1 DDLKLMDN
9 ERDVEINLD
18 ISTSIPE
25 KKVPKTNKKKA
36 MENKKQK
43 LKLKFDPTTMSSIFS
58 TSIKTAPTTIKST
71 TLTTTKSFEMENEEV
86 TTETTT
92 KDQLFKPSMQLN
104 SMVSTTTEGIPEVTT
119 TTSNESRD
127 KIIILNTN
135 TSGLI
140 VVDIMENFG
149 KVNATESETFEIKM
163 DLIEDTTNE
172 SNINQMIDGTQKNVD
187 KDDIFMTATT
197 LSSIIE
203 SNDEN
208 VNENIESTT
217 KNDDII
223 LINESTGAP
232 IIDIPTKIKW
242 NAVKNVN
249 DEGNIKIM
257 FDNINL
263 PSQHVNVS
271 IENGELMIDNIDIS
285 ILNKAEEEYQRLK
298 NLSDFKDD
306 KSSKS
311 DSLEIILIEDLE
323 SLDSTTIESST
334 TKVLTIGGNEEQ
346 ISHHNSFPTTIQF
359 ELPNKVK
366 HNNKMEMDGS
376 AEDEIKIKTTNKD
389 SDTIFYISNTEVKV
403 IESMPTAMPEKSHY
417 YPAIY
422 EEDVIVDFPDKNH
435 STMNLA
441 PDKYE
446 EDIVLSP
453 LTSDFDPKDIN
464 YIGEAFLDVEESQNG
479 QGSIE
484 NHHIIPLTS
493 DVVIQPVSLE
503 DSPPV
508 GVPIIG
514 ELPPQIELEEMV
526 FNDDYDSNSKQTS
539 NFRFEEYYPNF
550 LGNRLQRLG
559 DLKYFVIGAGAIGC
573 ELLKNFAMMGIGANT
588 GEIIVTDMDRIEK
601 SNLNRQFLFRPQ
613 DVHNS
618 KSRTAAKAIKVMNR
632 DVNITH
638 HENRVGAESE
648 NIYNEDFYDNL
659 DGVANALDN
668 VDARLFVD
676 RKCVLYRK
684 PLIDSGTLG
693 TLGNVQVIVPHLTES
708 YSSSVDPPEKSVPVC
723 TLRHFPSA
731 IEHTLQW
738 ARDRF
743 EGFFTNDVLDAVKFL
758 SEESCVKD
766 LVIKESAMTINRGNG
781 DMEASTELLLTAND
795 DTPTNTHSG
804 TNGSIIT
811 MTLKNNHLIVETE
824 ERNDISRDTRET
836 KMHYSPSEKDGVF
849 IVEAARGAD
858 QNGSHKPSPMQQKVS
873 NPPLEIP
880 DEIKIDSLQ
889 NNYAPSSPEEEH
901 KQPKPQKVQ
910 VHTPPAE
917 LNGFAKEPV
926 ICNGTK
932 TGLSQSD
939 LSLTSSNSSNQ
950 GYSYGNTDTY
960 QFEEK
965 GYKGSSP
972 KRVINIHCH
981 DLKPLIENS
990 PPNDPNKPVI
1000 KSAIYKD
1007 DTPDIVKNAYAEGG
1021 QVLKSDVQAFE
1032 ENETRQK
1039 VEVNNNHN
1047 INNNNDVKVHKL
1059 NGINSTMKNG
1069 LDDLMSV
1076 PEEYSDNPIIS
1087 DPPSLIA
1094 PLAKFECNGEVN
1106 MDSLSFLPAPP
1117 DELTQQLNDILELNS
1132 MDSLSFPP
1140 PPPPTDMIIVPDAQT
1155 GTVES

>member
-1 DDLKLMDN
+1 
-9 ERDVEINLD
+9 
-18 ISTSIPE
+18 
-25 KKVPKTNKKKA
+25 
-36 MENKKQK
+36 K
-43 LKLKFDPTTMSSIFS
+43 LKLKTVEPTTMSSIFS

-71 TLTTTKSFEMENEEV
+71 TLTTTKSFEMENEET
-86 TTETTT
+86 TTETVI
-92 KDQLFKPSMQLN
+92 KEKLSMQLN
-104 SMVSTTTEGIPEVTT
+104 SMVSTTSEVIPETT
-119 TTSNESRD
+119 TRTTTINESHD
-127 KIIILNTN
+127 KIIILNSN

-149 KVNATESETFEIKM
+149 KTNSSSNTTEGEAFEIKM
-163 DLIEDTTNE
+163 DLIEDTTDETNND
-172 SNINQMIDGTQKNVD
+172 SNINQMMNGMQKSVM

-197 LSSIIE
+197 LSSIITG
-203 SNDEN
+203 NDEN
-208 VNENIESTT
+208 VNGRIESTT

-242 NAVKNVN
+242 NA
-249 DEGNIKIM
+249 
-257 FDNINL
+257 
-263 PSQHVNVS
+263 
-271 IENGELMIDNIDIS
+271 
-285 ILNKAEEEYQRLK
+285 
-298 NLSDFKDD
+298 
-306 KSSKS
+306 
-311 DSLEIILIEDLE
+311 
-323 SLDSTTIESST
+323 
-334 TKVLTIGGNEEQ
+334 
-346 ISHHNSFPTTIQF
+346 
-359 ELPNKVK
+359 
-366 HNNKMEMDGS
+366 
-376 AEDEIKIKTTNKD
+376 TTNKD

-403 IESMPTAMPEKSHY
+403 IESMPTALPEKSHY

-435 STMNLA
+435 STMNLT

-479 QGSIE
+479 QGSFE
-484 NHHIIPLTS
+484 SHHIIPLTS
-493 DVVIQPVSLE
+493 DVVIQPVSLQ

-514 ELPPQIELEEMV
+514 EVPPQIELEEMV
-526 FNDDYDSNSKQTS
+526 FNDDYDSNSNSKQTS

-550 LGNRLQRLG
+550 LGNRLVKNQLTA
-559 DLKYFVIGAGAIGC
+559 DVPK
-573 ELLKNFAMMGIGANT
+573 ELISDPRNGTFIVNRTHISINT
-588 GEIIVTDMDRIEK
+588 MINGTNVTTLSSPF
-601 SNLNRQFLFRPQ
+601 SNSTAYLLEN
-613 DVHNS
+613 DDNDNNG
-618 KSRTAAKAIKVMNR
+618 AAKAIKYMNR

-648 NIYNEDFYDNL
+648 KIYNEDFYDNL

-668 VDARLFVD
+668 VDTRLFVD

-708 YSSSVDPPEKSVPVC
+708 YSSSVDPPEQSVPVC

-743 EGFFTNDVLDAVKFL
+743 EGYFTNDVLDAVKFL
-758 SEESCVKD
+758 VEDSCVKD
-766 LVIKESAMTINRGNG
+766 LMIKESGMTINRGNG
-781 DMEASTELLLTAND
+781 DMEASTELLLTGND
-795 DTPTNTHSG
+795 DTPTNNHSG

-858 QNGSHKPSPMQQKVS
+858 QNGSHKPSPMQQKSS

-917 LNGFAKEPV
+917 INGFAKEPV

-1032 ENETRQK
+1032 DNETRQK

-1047 INNNNDVKVHKL
+1047 NLNNNDIKVHKV
-1059 NGINSTMKNG
+1059 NGIIPSMKNG
-1069 LDDLMSV
+1069 LDDIVSV

-1087 DPPSLIA
+1087 APPSLIA

-1106 MDSLSFLPAPP
+1106 MDSLSFLPAPS

-1140 PPPPTDMIIVPDAQT
+1140 PPPPTDMVIIPDAQT